1 MRKSFFFYLT
11 CIIFINTAIAQKKA
25 ITDKGDEVILYDD
38 GTWKYATSLNRE
50 EKPFEINPV
59 KFTRDKAGSF
69 LLKSNRIHVGFWL
82 DPKKWKFYKAV
93 NNEDAEFQ
101 MELREQSTQVVII
114 SEKVQISLES
124 LHQIVLT
131 TLKAASPDLLILHE
145 EYRMVNGLK
154 VLYVQA
160 RGTISGMKA
169 NFYNYYYSD
178 SSCTLQY
185 DVIGLNKDAMAD
197 KKNAEEL
204 LNGLVALPDGNNDSS
219 IVAPGKNEDNNKVVS
234 QGSLSPN
241 NECKKYF
248 AGKWTY
254 VFKDTNVVVERS
266 LEKTIEHYG
275 NNSYEYDN
283 KWITN
288 CEYQLIF
295 RKTTVPNYI
304 RVKPGEVILINIM
317 EIDNEVMRYTSTFRG
332 IDGNGEM
339 TRFTAKR

>member
-1 MRKSFFFYLT
+1 MRKYFFFFLT
-11 CIIFINTAIAQKKA
+11 CIVFINTAIAQKKA

-59 KFTRDKAGSF
+59 KFTRDKAASF
-69 LLKSNRIHVGFWL
+69 LLKSNRIHLGFWL
-82 DPKKWKFYKAV
+82 DPKKWKFYKAA

-101 MELREQSTQVVII
+101 MELREQSTQVMII
-114 SEKVQISLES
+114 SEKVQIPLES

-131 TLKAASPDLLILHE
+131 NLKTASPDLLILHE

-154 VLYVQA
+154 VLYVQG

-169 NFYNYYYSD
+169 HFYNYYYSD

-185 DVIGLNKDAMAD
+185 DVIGLNNDVAAD

-204 LNGLVALPDGNNDSS
+204 LNGLVALPDGDNDSS
-219 IVAPGKNEDNNKVVS
+219 IAPGKVEDKNKVIS

-241 NECKKYF
+241 NACKKYF

-254 VFKDTNVVVERS
+254 VVKDSNVVVERS
-266 LEKTIEHYG
+266 LEKSIESYG
-275 NNSYEYDN
+275 NYSYEFDI
-283 KWITN
+283 KWISN

-295 RKTTVPNYI
+295 RKTSMPDYT
-304 RVKPGEVILINIM
+304 REKPGEVMLINIM

-332 IDGNGEM
+332 MNVNGEM
-339 TRFTAKR
+339 TRITAKR